1 MKLVRRILNNGIS
14 VNKPLALN
22 RKIRVAN
29 LITLLIAAVMATY
42 TPVFFL
48 FEQPVGIA
56 INSIYFFSAIAAFFL
71 IHQRKTGAAFFVIIG
86 SSFFYFITTSIVY
99 GTKVNLHFFLLIVC
113 MTAVVLFNR
122 RKIVQPLIALAIVSF
137 FLMILW
143 GQFYDRL
150 IYIPKQSAE
159 AETAIGNV
167 NLLLLFI
174 ISSVFML
181 FFQREMLIGH
191 KLVTDQKN
199 QLEVRNK
206 DIMDSMLYAQ
216 RIQKAMLPGKDSI
229 RAVFP
234 EYFLFFQ
241 PKDIVSGDFYWVHEN
256 EHYRFLAVG
265 DCTGHGIPGCMMSVL
280 GINLLIE
287 IVENKQITN
296 PETILNELRNGIL
309 LAFDKDGK
317 STEHKD
323 GMDFA
328 LVRINKKKNSYT
340 FSGAQN
346 SIYHLTPDTLEIR
359 LSDKQPIGFSH
370 SMEWFTQTEFE
381 YRIGDMLV
389 LFTDGFADQFGGPK
403 NKKYRYKNFQ
413 QLLLINQTKDLEKVL
428 TKTFYEWKGEL
439 EQVDDIC
446 VFGIRL

>member
-1 MKLVRRILNNGIS
+1 MTFIRRILNNGIS
-14 VNKPLALN
+14 VNKPPALN
-22 RKIRVAN
+22 RRIRVAN
-29 LITLLIAAVMATY
+29 LIALLIAGIMATY

-48 FEQPVGIA
+48 FEQPVGIT
-56 INSIYFFSAIAAFFL
+56 INSIYFFSAVSAFFL
-71 IHQRKTGAAFFVIIG
+71 IHQHKTGAGFFLIVA
-86 SSFFYFITTSIVY
+86 SSFFYFIMTSIVY

-113 MTAVVLFNR
+113 MTTVVLFR
-122 RKIVQPLIALAIVSF
+122 SRKIVQPLLALAIISF

-143 GQFYDRL
+143 GHYYDRL

-159 AETAIGNV
+159 AETVIGNV

-174 ISSVFML
+174 ISTVFML
-181 FFQREMLIGH
+181 FFQREMLAGH
-191 KLVTDQKN
+191 KLVSDQKN
-199 QLEVRNK
+199 QLEARNK
-206 DIMDSMLYAQ
+206 DVMDSMLYAK
-216 RIQKAMLPGKDSI
+216 RIQKAMLPNDDSI
-229 RAVFP
+229 KSIFP
-234 EYFLFFQ
+234 EYFLFYQ

-256 EHYRFLAVG
+256 ENYRFVAVG

-287 IVENKQITN
+287 IVENKRITN

-309 LAFDKDGK
+309 LAFDKEGK
-317 STEHKD
+317 GTEHKD

-328 LVRINKKKNSYT
+328 LIRVNKKKNSYV

-346 SIYHLTPDTLEIR
+346 SMYHLTPDTLAIR
-359 LSDKQPIGFSH
+359 LSDKQPIGYSH
-370 SMEWFTQTEFE
+370 SMEWFNQHEFE
-381 YRIGDMLV
+381 YEPGDMLV

-403 NKKYRYKNFQ
+403 NKKFRYKNFQ

-428 TKTFYEWKGEL
+428 SKTFYEWKGEL

-446 VFGIRL
+446 VLGIRL